1 MLRVIHAGMVLT
13 PRFRGPMKYRIACA
27 RVLASSIASA
37 TANRF
42 RRGPAMPGWNWTVE
56 VGTEIIRNQLR
67 AAFAQPNVTEHRR
80 VLDCM
85 VLDSPLHKQIS
96 TTDVSESNVRGSWH
110 LPANPSPVTLLYL
123 HGGGFALYPKNSYR
137 NLIALITLAANTSTF
152 AVDYR
157 LTPEH
162 PFPAALEDVRAAYQW
177 LLNRGVLPGQIVIAG
192 DSAGGNLTITLLCD
206 LRDRGLPLP
215 ALGIGLSPATEF
227 DTIRPSMT
235 ANRHSD
241 WITGD
246 MALAWRDW
254 YCRPEQRSLP
264 LISPIHANLR
274 GLPPIYIQ
282 AGRAEILYDS
292 IAAFAIEAKS
302 QGAHMTFESWPSMNH
317 VFQFFGHDAP
327 QSAEA
332 LHRIQEVIAQ
342 SVRESVAP

>member
-1 MLRVIHAGMVLT
+1 MQGMVLT
-13 PRFRGPMKYRIACA
+13 PHFRGPMKYRIACA

-37 TANRF
+37 TAHRL
-42 RRGPAMPGWNWTVE
+42 RHGPRLPGWNWTLE
-56 VGTEIIRNQLR
+56 LGTAIIRDQLR
-67 AAFAQPNVTEHRR
+67 AAFAQPNVTENRR
-80 VLDCM
+80 FLDCM
-85 VLDSPLHKQIS
+85 VLDSPLRKQVS
-96 TTDVSESNVRGSWH
+96 TTDVSENDVRGSW
-110 LPANPSPVTLLYL
+110 LIPANPSPVTLLYL
-123 HGGGFALYPKNSYR
+123 HGGGFAFYPKDSYR
-137 NLIALITLAANTSTF
+137 NLIALVTLAANTSTF

-157 LTPEH
+157 LAPEY
-162 PFPAALEDVRAAYQW
+162 PFPAALDDARAAYRW
-177 LLNRGVLPGQIVIAG
+177 LLKRGVPPSQIVIAG
-192 DSAGGNLTITLLCD
+192 DSAGGNLTLTLLCD

-227 DTIRPSMT
+227 DIIRPSMT
-235 ANRHSD
+235 ANEHSD
-241 WITGD
+241 WITGH
-246 MALAWRDW
+246 MALVWRDW

-264 LISPIHANLR
+264 LVSPIRANLR

-302 QGAHMTFESWPSMNH
+302 QGAHVTFESWPSMNH

-342 SVRESVAP
+342 SVREPIAR